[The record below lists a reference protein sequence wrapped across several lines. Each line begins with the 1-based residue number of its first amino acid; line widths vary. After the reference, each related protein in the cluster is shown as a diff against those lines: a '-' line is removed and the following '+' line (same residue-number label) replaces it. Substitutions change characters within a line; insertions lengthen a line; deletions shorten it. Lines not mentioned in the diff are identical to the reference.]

1 MATRAKIRY
10 YNVVTIA
17 AAGEG
22 GKMPG
27 LPKLK
32 VNKNAWEDKVE
43 IVDFEQAKTFPFDQ
57 EIVISVE
64 GEQICS
70 YDHLVQFAASEGQKN
85 KEYLEV
91 MILPMI
97 LGG

>member
-1 MATRAKIRY
+1 MLA
-10 YNVVTIA
+10 
-17 AAGEG
+17 
-22 GKMPG
+22 

-32 VNKNAWEDKVE
+32 VKKNVWEDVVE
-43 IVDFEQAKTFPFDQ
+43 ILDFEQAKSFPFDE

-70 YDHLVQFAASEGQKN
+70 YAHLLQFALTAEQSS